1 MNAQMSELLEQ
12 MKTQLVA
19 EEPAWGPNSVVSTD
33 HDDDGEPGESGAEN
47 SSDAMDAFDL
57 YLSSILDA
65 LLDQYE
71 ADEDEALDF
80 VFAVAEEMTDAGTLP
95 EIPDDDEAPAAVVA
109 WVGKAK
115 TAGFLAAVMAAAEE
129 SGEEEDGNE
138 E

>member
-47 SSDAMDAFDL
+47 SSDVMDAFDL

-65 LLDQYE
+65 LLEQYE
-71 ADEDEALDF
+71 ADEEEALDF
-80 VFAVAEEMTDAGTLP
+80 IFAVAEEMADAGTLP
-95 EIPDDDEAPAAVVA
+95 EIPEDDDGDDADVVA
-109 WVGKAK
+109 WVGTAK

-129 SGEEEDGNE
+129 SGEEDEDE